1 MKHNILFIFL
11 LFGALS
17 INAQEI
23 LTLEQAVE
31 KTLNNNLN
39 IKVFRNNIAVAENNT
54 NMGNAGMLPNVT
66 LNGGTNYSN
75 NNTKLEFA
83 GNIAPVEQNGA
94 QSTSNN
100 LSVNLNY
107 TLFDGLAMFYN
118 YDILKASKSQTEIQT
133 RLNIENTLLQVIA
146 GYYEMAR
153 LQNQMKIGKEALAIS
168 KERYR
173 RAKTYNEFG
182 GSSKIEFLSAEVDL
196 NTDSSAF
203 LNAELAWVN
212 SRRNLNFL
220 MGVENDLMYKVEED
234 VTLNKDLEI
243 ENLFDKAKQNN
254 AGVMN
259 AEYNILISEKQLKT
273 TKSTLLPTIAANAS
287 YGYSGSNNE
296 VGIVLSNQNTGFNA
310 GLSLTYPLF
319 RGGVQSTQ
327 RQNAQI
333 QLENAT
339 LQKELA
345 EKQLVR
351 DLNNAF
357 STYQN
362 AIRVVELNEQN
373 LETAKLNFNRT
384 KELYDLGKVTNTQFR
399 EAQLNFARTKS
410 TLVNSSF
417 QVKLA
422 EADLIRISGSLLE

>member
-31 KTLNNNLN
+31 KTLNSNLN
-39 IKVFRNNIAVAENNT
+39 IKVFRNNIAVAENNS

-66 LNGGTNYSN
+66 LNGATNYSS

-273 TKSTLLPTIAANAS
+273 TKSTLLPAIAANAS

-362 AIRVVELNEQN
+362 AIRVVELNEKN
-373 LETAKLNFNRT
+373 LVTAKLNFNRT

-399 EAQLNFARTKS
+399 QAQLNFARTKS

>member
-1 MKHNILFIFL
+1 
-11 LFGALS
+11 
-17 INAQEI
+17 
-23 LTLEQAVE
+23 
-31 KTLNNNLN
+31 
-39 IKVFRNNIAVAENNT
+39 
-54 NMGNAGMLPNVT
+54 
-66 LNGGTNYSN
+66 
-75 NNTKLEFA
+75 
-83 GNIAPVEQNGA
+83 
-94 QSTSNN
+94 
-100 LSVNLNY
+100 
-107 TLFDGLAMFYN
+107 
-118 YDILKASKSQTEIQT
+118 
-133 RLNIENTLLQVIA
+133 
-146 GYYEMAR
+146 
-153 LQNQMKIGKEALAIS
+153 
-168 KERYR
+168 
-173 RAKTYNEFG
+173 
-182 GSSKIEFLSAEVDL
+182 
-196 NTDSSAF
+196 
-203 LNAELAWVN
+203 
-212 SRRNLNFL
+212 
-220 MGVENDLMYKVEED
+220 VEED

-273 TKSTLLPTIAANAS
+273 TKSTLLPAIAANAS

-362 AIRVVELNEQN
+362 AIRVVELNEKN
-373 LETAKLNFNRT
+373 LVTAKLNFNRT

-399 EAQLNFARTKS
+399 QAQLNFARTKS

>member
-17 INAQEI
+17 VNAQEI

-66 LNGGTNYSN
+66 LNGATNYSS

-146 GYYEMAR
+146 AYYEMAR

-234 VTLNKDLEI
+234 VTLNKDLQI

-259 AEYNILISEKQLKT
+259 SEYNILISEKQLKT
-273 TKSTLLPTIAANAS
+273 TKSTLLPTIAASAS

-319 RGGVQSTQ
+319 RGGTQSTQ

-362 AIRVVELNEQN
+362 AIRVVELNEKN
-373 LETAKLNFNRT
+373 LGTSKLNFNRT

>member
-17 INAQEI
+17 VNAQEI
-23 LTLEQAVE
+23 LTLKQAVE

-66 LNGGTNYSN
+66 LNGATNYSS

-146 GYYEMAR
+146 AYYEMAR

-234 VTLNKDLEI
+234 VTLNKDLQI

-310 GLSLTYPLF
+310 GLNLTYPLF
-319 RGGVQSTQ
+319 RGGTQSTQ

-362 AIRVVELNEQN
+362 AIRVVELNEKN
-373 LETAKLNFNRT
+373 LGTSKLNFNRT

>member
-1 MKHNILFIFL
+1 
-11 LFGALS
+11 
-17 INAQEI
+17 
-23 LTLEQAVE
+23 
-31 KTLNNNLN
+31 
-39 IKVFRNNIAVAENNT
+39 
-54 NMGNAGMLPNVT
+54 MLPNVT
-66 LNGGTNYSN
+66 LNGATNYSS

-220 MGVENDLMYKVEED
+220 MGVENDLIYKVEED

-362 AIRVVELNEQN
+362 AIRVVELNEKN
-373 LETAKLNFNRT
+373 LVTAKLNFNRT

>member
-11 LFGALS
+11 LFGAIS

-31 KTLNNNLN
+31 KTLNSNLN
-39 IKVFRNNIAVAENNT
+39 IKVFRNNIAVAENNS

-66 LNGGTNYSN
+66 LNGATNYSS

-234 VTLNKDLEI
+234 VTLNKDLAI

-362 AIRVVELNEQN
+362 AIRVVELNEKN
-373 LETAKLNFNRT
+373 LVTAKLNFNRA

>member
-39 IKVFRNNIAVAENNT
+39 IKVFRNNIAVAENNS

-66 LNGGTNYSN
+66 INGATNYSS

-220 MGVENDLMYKVEED
+220 MGVENDLIYKVEED

-362 AIRVVELNEQN
+362 AIRVVELNEKN
-373 LETAKLNFNRT
+373 LVTAKLNFNRT

>member
-1 MKHNILFIFL
+1 MKHNIILIFL
-11 LFGALS
+11 LFGALFS
-17 INAQEI
+17 NAQEI

-39 IKVFRNNIAVAENNT
+39 IKVFRNSIVVAENNT
-54 NMGNAGMLPNVT
+54 NRGNAGMLPNVT

-83 GNIAPVEQNGA
+83 GNIAPVEQSGA

-234 VTLNKDLEI
+234 VTLNKDLAI

-319 RGGVQSTQ
+319 RGGQQTTQ

-362 AIRVVELNEQN
+362 AIRVVELNEKN
-373 LETAKLNFNRT
+373 LITAKLNFNRT

>member
-1 MKHNILFIFL
+1 MKHNIILIFL
-11 LFGALS
+11 LFGALFS
-17 INAQEI
+17 NAQEI

-39 IKVFRNNIAVAENNT
+39 IKVFRNSIVVAENNT
-54 NMGNAGMLPNVT
+54 NRGNAGMLPNVT

-83 GNIAPVEQNGA
+83 GNIAPVEQSGA

-234 VTLNKDLEI
+234 VTLNKDLAI

>member
-1 MKHNILFIFL
+1 MKHNIILIFL
-11 LFGALS
+11 LFGALFS
-17 INAQEI
+17 NAQEI

-39 IKVFRNNIAVAENNT
+39 IKVFRNSIVVAENNT
-54 NMGNAGMLPNVT
+54 NRGNAGMLPNVT

-83 GNIAPVEQNGA
+83 GNIAPVEQSGA

-146 GYYEMAR
+146 GYYEMAM

-327 RQNAQI
+327 RQNAKI

>member
-39 IKVFRNNIAVAENNT
+39 IKVFRNNIAVAENNS

-66 LNGGTNYSN
+66 LNGATNYSS

-273 TKSTLLPTIAANAS
+273 TKSTLLPAIAANAS

-362 AIRVVELNEQN
+362 AIRVVELNEKN
-373 LETAKLNFNRT
+373 LVTAKLNFNRT

-399 EAQLNFARTKS
+399 QAQLNFARTKS

>member
-11 LFGALS
+11 LFGAIS

-31 KTLNNNLN
+31 KTLNSNLN
-39 IKVFRNNIAVAENNT
+39 IKVFRNNIAVAENNS

-66 LNGGTNYSN
+66 LNGATNYSS

-234 VTLNKDLEI
+234 VTLNKDLAI

-310 GLSLTYPLF
+310 GLSLTYPLY
-319 RGGVQSTQ
+319 RGGAQSTQ
-327 RQNAQI
+327 RRNAQI

-362 AIRVVELNEQN
+362 AIRVVELNEKN
-373 LETAKLNFNRT
+373 LVTAKLNFNRA

>member
-11 LFGALS
+11 LFGAIS

-31 KTLNNNLN
+31 KTLNSNLN
-39 IKVFRNNIAVAENNT
+39 IKVFRNNIAVAENNS

-66 LNGGTNYSN
+66 LNGATNYSS

-234 VTLNKDLEI
+234 VTLNKDLAI

-362 AIRVVELNEQN
+362 AIRVVELNEKN
-373 LETAKLNFNRT
+373 LVTAKLNFNRT

>member
-1 MKHNILFIFL
+1 
-11 LFGALS
+11 
-17 INAQEI
+17 
-23 LTLEQAVE
+23 
-31 KTLNNNLN
+31 
-39 IKVFRNNIAVAENNT
+39 
-54 NMGNAGMLPNVT
+54 MLPNVT
-66 LNGGTNYSN
+66 LNGATNYSN

-273 TKSTLLPTIAANAS
+273 TKSTLLPAIAANAS

-362 AIRVVELNEQN
+362 AIRVVELNEKN
-373 LETAKLNFNRT
+373 LVTAKLNFNRT

-399 EAQLNFARTKS
+399 QAQLNFARTKS

>member
-1 MKHNILFIFL
+1 MKYKILFIAL
-11 LFGALS
+11 LLGATNL
-17 INAQEI
+17 IGQEV

-39 IKVFRNNIAVAENNT
+39 IKVFRNSIALAENNST
-54 NMGNAGMLPNVT
+54 AGNAGMLPNVT
-66 LNGGTNYSN
+66 LNASTGYSN

-83 GNIAPVEQNGA
+83 GNIAPVERNGA
-94 QSTSNN
+94 QSTNN
-100 LSVNLNY
+100 GLSVNLNY
-107 TLFDGLAMFYN
+107 TLFDGLAMFYQ
-118 YDILKASKSQTEIQT
+118 YDILKANKNQAEIQA
-133 RLNIENTLLQVIA
+133 RLNIENALLQVIA
-146 GYYEMAR
+146 GYYEMGR

-212 SRRNLNFL
+212 SRRNLNFF
-220 MGVENDLMYKVEED
+220 MGTENDLMYKVQED
-234 VTLNKDLEI
+234 VTLNKDLKI
-243 ENLFDKAKQNN
+243 EDLFEKAKQNN
-254 AGVMN
+254 AGVLN
-259 AEYNILISEKQLKT
+259 AEYNILISEKQLKS
-273 TKSTLLPTIAANAS
+273 TKSSLLPTISANAS
-287 YGYSGSNNE
+287 YGYSGSNSE
-296 VGIVLSNQNTGFNA
+296 VGIVLSNQNTGLNA
-310 GLSLTYPLF
+310 GLNLTYPIF
-319 RGGVQSTQ
+319 RGGQQQIQ

-345 EKQLVR
+345 EKQLIR
-351 DLNNAF
+351 DLNNAY

-362 AIRVVELNEQN
+362 AIRVVELNESN

-384 KELYDLGKVTNTQFR
+384 KELFDLGKVTNTQFR

-410 TLVNSSF
+410 TLINSSF

>member
-1 MKHNILFIFL
+1 
-11 LFGALS
+11 
-17 INAQEI
+17 
-23 LTLEQAVE
+23 
-31 KTLNNNLN
+31 
-39 IKVFRNNIAVAENNT
+39 
-54 NMGNAGMLPNVT
+54 
-66 LNGGTNYSN
+66 
-75 NNTKLEFA
+75 
-83 GNIAPVEQNGA
+83 
-94 QSTSNN
+94 
-100 LSVNLNY
+100 
-107 TLFDGLAMFYN
+107 MFYN

-133 RLNIENTLLQVIA
+133 RLNIQNTLLQVIA

-234 VTLNKDLEI
+234 VTLNKDLAI

-362 AIRVVELNEQN
+362 AIRVVELNEKN
-373 LETAKLNFNRT
+373 LVTAKLNFNRT

>member
-17 INAQEI
+17 VNAQEI

-66 LNGGTNYSN
+66 LNGATNYSS

-146 GYYEMAR
+146 AYYEMAR

-234 VTLNKDLEI
+234 VTLNKDLQI

-273 TKSTLLPTIAANAS
+273 TKSTLLPTIAASAS

-319 RGGVQSTQ
+319 RGGTQSTQ

-362 AIRVVELNEQN
+362 AIRVVELNEKN
-373 LETAKLNFNRT
+373 LGTSKLNFNRT

>member
-1 MKHNILFIFL
+1 MKHNIILIFL
-11 LFGALS
+11 LFGALFS
-17 INAQEI
+17 NAQEI

-39 IKVFRNNIAVAENNT
+39 IKVFRNSIVVAENNT
-54 NMGNAGMLPNVT
+54 NRGNAGMLPNVT

-83 GNIAPVEQNGA
+83 GNIAPVEQSGA

-254 AGVMN
+254 GGVMN

>member
-1 MKHNILFIFL
+1 M
-11 LFGALS
+11 LFGALFS
-17 INAQEI
+17 NAQEI

-39 IKVFRNNIAVAENNT
+39 IKVFRNSIVVAENNT
-54 NMGNAGMLPNVT
+54 NRGNAGMLPNVT

-118 YDILKASKSQTEIQT
+118 YDILKASKSQAEIQT

-319 RGGVQSTQ
+319 RGGQQTTQ

-362 AIRVVELNEQN
+362 AIRVVELNEKN
-373 LETAKLNFNRT
+373 LVTAKLNFNRT

>member
-17 INAQEI
+17 VNAQEI

-66 LNGGTNYSN
+66 LNGATNYSS

-146 GYYEMAR
+146 AYYEMAR

-234 VTLNKDLEI
+234 VTLNKDLQI

-319 RGGVQSTQ
+319 RGGTQSTQ

-362 AIRVVELNEQN
+362 AIHVVELNEKN
-373 LETAKLNFNRT
+373 LGTSKLNFNRT

>member
-1 MKHNILFIFL
+1 MKHNIILIFL
-11 LFGALS
+11 LFGALFS
-17 INAQEI
+17 NAQEI

-39 IKVFRNNIAVAENNT
+39 IKVFRNSIVVAENNT
-54 NMGNAGMLPNVT
+54 NRGNAGMLPNVT

-83 GNIAPVEQNGA
+83 GNIAPVEQSGA

-220 MGVENDLMYKVEED
+220 MGV
-234 VTLNKDLEI
+234 
-243 ENLFDKAKQNN
+243 
-254 AGVMN
+254 
-259 AEYNILISEKQLKT
+259 
-273 TKSTLLPTIAANAS
+273 
-287 YGYSGSNNE
+287 
-296 VGIVLSNQNTGFNA
+296 
-310 GLSLTYPLF
+310 
-319 RGGVQSTQ
+319 
-327 RQNAQI
+327 
-333 QLENAT
+333 
-339 LQKELA
+339 
-345 EKQLVR
+345 
-351 DLNNAF
+351 
-357 STYQN
+357 
-362 AIRVVELNEQN
+362 
-373 LETAKLNFNRT
+373 
-384 KELYDLGKVTNTQFR
+384 
-399 EAQLNFARTKS
+399 
-410 TLVNSSF
+410 
-417 QVKLA
+417 
-422 EADLIRISGSLLE
+422 

>member
-1 MKHNILFIFL
+1 MKHNIILIFL
-11 LFGALS
+11 LFGALFS
-17 INAQEI
+17 NAQEI

-39 IKVFRNNIAVAENNT
+39 IKVFRNSIVVAENNT
-54 NMGNAGMLPNVT
+54 NRGNAGMLPNVT

-83 GNIAPVEQNGA
+83 GNIAPVEQSGA

-319 RGGVQSTQ
+319 RGGQQTTQ

>member
-17 INAQEI
+17 VNAQEI

-66 LNGGTNYSN
+66 LNGATNYSS

-146 GYYEMAR
+146 AYYEMAR

-234 VTLNKDLEI
+234 VTLNKDLQI

-310 GLSLTYPLF
+310 GLNLTYPLF
-319 RGGVQSTQ
+319 RGGTQSTQ

-362 AIRVVELNEQN
+362 AIRVVELNEKN
-373 LETAKLNFNRT
+373 LGTSKLNFNRT

>member
-1 MKHNILFIFL
+1 MKHNIILIFL
-11 LFGALS
+11 LFGALFS
-17 INAQEI
+17 NAQEI

-39 IKVFRNNIAVAENNT
+39 IKVFRNSIVVAENNT
-54 NMGNAGMLPNVT
+54 NRGNAGMLPNVT

-83 GNIAPVEQNGA
+83 GNIAPVEQSGA

>member
-17 INAQEI
+17 VNAQEI

-66 LNGGTNYSN
+66 LNGATNYSS

-146 GYYEMAR
+146 AYYEMAR

-234 VTLNKDLEI
+234 VTLNKDLQI

-319 RGGVQSTQ
+319 RGGTQSTQ

-362 AIRVVELNEQN
+362 AIRVVELNEKN
-373 LETAKLNFNRT
+373 LGTSKLNFNRT

>member
-39 IKVFRNNIAVAENNT
+39 IKVFRNNIAVAENNS

-66 LNGGTNYSN
+66 LNGATNYSS

-118 YDILKASKSQTEIQT
+118 YDILKASKSQTEIHT

-273 TKSTLLPTIAANAS
+273 TKSTLLPAIAANAS

-362 AIRVVELNEQN
+362 AIRVVELNEKN
-373 LETAKLNFNRT
+373 LVTAKLNFNRT

-399 EAQLNFARTKS
+399 QAQLNFARTKS

>member
-11 LFGALS
+11 LIGALS
-17 INAQEI
+17 VNAQEI

-39 IKVFRNNIAVAENNT
+39 IKVFRNTIAVAENNT

-66 LNGGTNYSN
+66 LNGATNYSS

-146 GYYEMAR
+146 AYYEMAR

-234 VTLNKDLEI
+234 VTLNKDLQI

-259 AEYNILISEKQLKT
+259 SEYNILISEKQLKT
-273 TKSTLLPTIAANAS
+273 TKSTLLPTIAASAS

-319 RGGVQSTQ
+319 RGGTQSTQ

-362 AIRVVELNEQN
+362 AIHVVELNEKN
-373 LETAKLNFNRT
+373 LGTSKLNFNRT